1 MSWGLIAEM
10 GFITIHTTRLD
21 EQVASSRDLLGL
33 QEVQRVGNA
42 SYMAATGVHHEIVYV
57 QSDRDA
63 VGHISLRARDTEAI
77 ATIRRRVVE
86 AGFPIVSDQ
95 PLEMG
100 VDAAMS
106 FVGPEGYVFEIYT
119 GPGAAWSPARRGIGP
134 DRYGHI
140 NIHPV
145 DLERMRAF
153 LCDILEFRVSDV
165 IGDDFAYFLRCN
177 ADHHGIALIKG
188 RGSLHH
194 HAWQTQSIADL
205 GALADRL
212 DSAGQRLIWG
222 PVRHGAGHNIAAYYV
237 EPSGAVVELYADM
250 EQIYDDDRPPNVW
263 PGGEDLAWVNR
274 WMNYRPV
281 DFRTFGIFPAERP
294 ADH

>member
-21 EQVASSRDLLGL
+21 EQVASSREILGL
-33 QEVQRVGNA
+33 REVKRVGNA
-42 SYMAATGVHHEIVYV
+42 SYLAAADVHHEVIYV
-57 QSDRDA
+57 QSHQNA
-63 VGHISLRARDTEAI
+63 VGHISLRARDSDAI
-77 ATIRRRVVE
+77 AEIRRRVVA
-86 AGFPIVSDQ
+86 AGFAIVSDQ
-95 PLEMG
+95 PLELG
-100 VDAAMS
+100 VDQAMS
-106 FVGPEGYVFEIYT
+106 FVGPEGYIFEIYT
-119 GPGAAWSPARRGIGP
+119 GLASSWSAARHGSGP

-145 DLERMRAF
+145 DVERMRAF
-153 LCDILEFRVSDV
+153 LCDLLEFRVSDV
-165 IGDDFAYFLRCN
+165 VGDDFAYFLRCN

-188 RGSLHH
+188 QGSLHH
-194 HAWQTQSIADL
+194 HAWQAQSIADL

-222 PVRHGAGHNIAAYYV
+222 PVRHGAGHNIAAYYE

-250 EQIYDDDRPPNVW
+250 EQIYDDARPPIVW
-263 PGGEDLAWVNR
+263 AGGDDLAWVNR

-281 DFRTFGIFPAERP
+281 DFRTFGIFPAARP
-294 ADH
+294 AEH